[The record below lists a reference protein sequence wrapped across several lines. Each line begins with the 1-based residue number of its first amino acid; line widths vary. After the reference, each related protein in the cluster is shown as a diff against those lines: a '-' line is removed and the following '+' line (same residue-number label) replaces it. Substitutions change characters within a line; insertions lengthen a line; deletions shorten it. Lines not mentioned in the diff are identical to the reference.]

1 MSYAKRMLDT
11 YPRDFNLDA
20 GVLTAAI
27 DALSDCA
34 QACTACADE
43 VHPPRS
49 GLCRCVHGH
58 AAGGQPPDRVRRE
71 CHPAAA
77 GGVRGGLPELWG

>member
-27 DALSDCA
+27 DALSDCS
-34 QACTACADE
+34 QAGRLRNQRA
-43 VHPPRS
+43 
-49 GLCRCVHGH
+49 
-58 AAGGQPPDRVRRE
+58 
-71 CHPAAA
+71 
-77 GGVRGGLPELWG
+77 